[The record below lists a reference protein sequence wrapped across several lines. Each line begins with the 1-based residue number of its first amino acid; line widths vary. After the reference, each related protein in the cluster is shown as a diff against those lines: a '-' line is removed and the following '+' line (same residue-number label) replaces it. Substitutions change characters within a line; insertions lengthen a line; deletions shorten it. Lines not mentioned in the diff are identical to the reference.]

1 MIGLQVQALI
11 DTPKMRIYKSG
22 TNTFVAIAKTVST
35 LTTEELWACYRI
47 DDNGNVDWAKKNGVP
62 TNDFVFSGTEVAV
75 LALTYTE

>member
-11 DTPKMRIYKSG
+11 DTPKMRVYTSG
-22 TNTFVAIAKTVST
+22 TDTFVAIAKTVST

-47 DDNGNVDWAKKNGVP
+47 DVDGNVDWAKKNSVP
-62 TNDFVFSGTEVAV
+62 TNDFVFLGTEVAV